1 MVRALYK
8 ELGQTNTIAKGKG
21 NILRKHLLYIGN
33 IVHKINSGLPA
44 DETEVLVAE
53 IMQAETTHNAGFGIT
68 VKIHDGWDFAKN
80 APRSSMDIDGNDL

>member
-1 MVRALYK
+1 MVRTLYK
-8 ELGQTNTIAKGKG
+8 ELGQTKTIAKGKG
-21 NILRKHLLYIGN
+21 NILRKHLIGN

-53 IMQAETTHNAGFGIT
+53 IMQAETTHNAEFGIA

-80 APRSSMDIDGNDL
+80 APRSSMEVDGNDL